1 MTTTPPGWYD
11 DGHGSNRWWDGVNW
25 TAHVAE
31 PRPQPPAEQPD
42 VAPDSATEQVGVASA
57 PVTEQ
62 HAADASSTEGS
73 LAPAAA
79 SEPPAEAAVAPV
91 EQPALVPP
99 FAGPP
104 TVAAPVAEQSA
115 PAPPYGEQP
124 PATAPPFGSSA
135 YAPYDLAATNVL
147 TATAV
152 EPRKSRMWILWVV
165 LGAVIVGI
173 LLIVA
178 IVAPLLWMGLAG
190 GSGSSTAPS
199 AEASNAVST
208 PEPTTS
214 REEDVVP
221 TADDKDAAAA
231 AVLTNND
238 AWVTGDCDGFMTTT
252 TEALREVYQ
261 INSCDAFAV
270 ESRNFAD
277 GLEDYVTE
285 IDAVEA
291 VGETIEVSTVETY
304 TGFWDAEGYRTE
316 EAVSYEDRYTY
327 IVVLRDGEWL
337 INNSYLE

>member
-11 DGHGSNRWWDGVNW
+11 DGHGSNRWWDGANW
-25 TAHVAE
+25 TAHVAD
-31 PRPQPPAEQPD
+31 PISQPAAEQP
-42 VAPDSATEQVGVASA
+42 GVTPE

-62 HAADASSTEGS
+62 
-73 LAPAAA
+73 PAATTGSA
-79 SEPPAEAAVAPV
+79 EEPPATPAPPFA
-91 EQPALVPP
+91 EQPAPVPP
-99 FAGPP
+99 F
-104 TVAAPVAEQSA
+104 
-115 PAPPYGEQP
+115 GEQP
-124 PATAPPFGSSA
+124 TAVASFDSSA
-135 YAPYDLAATNVL
+135 YAPYAP
-147 TATAV
+147 TATSVLPAPAG

-165 LGAVIVGI
+165 LGAVVIGI
-173 LLIVA
+173 LLIAA
-178 IVAPLLWMGLAG
+178 IVTPLLWMGLAG
-190 GSGSSTAPS
+190 GSGSNAAPS

-208 PEPTTS
+208 PEPTTA

-221 TADDKDAAAA
+221 TDDDKDAASA

-261 INSCDAFAV
+261 ITSCDAFAV

-285 IDAVEA
+285 IEAVEA

-304 TGFWDAEGYRTE
+304 TGFWDAEGNRTE
-316 EAVSYEDRYTY
+316 EPVSYEDRYTY
-327 IVVLRDGEWL
+327 IVVFRDGEWL